1 MTKEYRIIWCMIAN
15 FNEPSKYSF
24 DIVEREF
31 VGAFTSGIT
40 SMDNAVIV
48 KVEKVIEE

>member
-1 MTKEYRIIWCMIAN
+1 MTKEYRITWCMIAN
-15 FNEPSKYSF
+15 LDNPSRYSV

-48 KVEKVIEE
+48 KVEKVNEE